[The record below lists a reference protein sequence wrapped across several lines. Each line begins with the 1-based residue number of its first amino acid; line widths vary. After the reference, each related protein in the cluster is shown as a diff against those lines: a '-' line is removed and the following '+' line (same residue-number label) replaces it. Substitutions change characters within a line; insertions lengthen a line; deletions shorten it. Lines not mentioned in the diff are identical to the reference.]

1 MITLPDETISINGFN
16 STFNFDQAGK
26 IEEND
31 PLLKSPLLTH
41 NLLHNFLDLSQLL
54 MEELTHNSWLNAY
67 LLAAGMCQIVDD
79 YLHPDPFRLGKVA
92 KHLSRIQPSWGSFA
106 SSVALWI
113 RSMIL
118 FGYSN
123 RTHIRQL
130 FRWQIELEKL
140 VQELAEI
147 VVLHPGGISSSVS
160 GQLAAS
166 GKLLTAQLGDF
177 HQDLLREVV
186 RLPSCFRSFDEE
198 PEDLKRIV
206 DGFADR
212 WPDRQTPLMVIGV
225 RTSGNYLGPLYAAL
239 LRDQGYHNVKFLSIR
254 PGRQLFYSEKSEL
267 KTLSQMRGLALIA
280 DDPPST
286 GDTLAQVGEELKRS
300 NIPASSII
308 LLLQLFGSRDTL
320 PAQLQGYPSILLPWD
335 DWKIHERLV
344 PSAVQMDLSCLMHPT
359 ISVARVE
366 RLPHLDLQLAR
377 QHIQAVYQVRL
388 VDRSSNHSWEQRV
401 RVRGVGMGYFGGH
414 SLAVTQRMGEFLP
427 KVYGLVSGLL
437 YQLELPQ
444 EGRLNSIEP
453 ENEAALAKEMATY
466 VVARNRA
473 LAVMEDT
480 SLQLPDRLTAWSAAS
495 EIVSQAFGRA
505 RRLARI
511 IAVDAS
517 IKRLLQVPNPSVID
531 GSMALTNWFTDN
543 RSEKLSFKKLD
554 FDEKAFG
561 NFELFCYDPVFDLAD
576 LAVSCRENNFAELLR
591 RAYENL
597 SGGSVSPERWLLYH
611 WVHLWNLQRIHELV
625 NQWKKP
631 PISSEPLDVQKALAQ
646 SMQNY
651 YSEIFFKGLVPNKY
665 GAICA
670 IDIDGV
676 LETYQLGFPSLSPTG
691 AMALRALTLHGF
703 LPVLATGR
711 SLDEVRE
718 RCVAYN
724 LSGGVA
730 EYGSVIYNHETGAVR
745 SLLSCEDR
753 TRLDFLGAVLAGIEG
768 VYLDQ
773 EYHYSVRAYRLSPAG
788 HRQGLS
794 REMVEVVFSRLEPS
808 MRIQAIQGESQ
819 TDFIIA
825 GVNKGNGL
833 RLLAAELRAG
843 FESMEEKQPLAFA
856 IGDSASDLPMLRM
869 AERSFAPSNA
879 DMKVRSSGV
888 SILKQP
894 GQLGMAKAV
903 AQLLGHPPGDCPV
916 CRSPSFSTETQILL
930 GILAAQEK
938 GKLGKIGHALWLRT
952 VGTPLY

>member
-1 MITLPDETISINGFN
+1 
-16 STFNFDQAGK
+16 
-26 IEEND
+26 
-31 PLLKSPLLTH
+31 
-41 NLLHNFLDLSQLL
+41 
-54 MEELTHNSWLNAY
+54 
-67 LLAAGMCQIVDD
+67 
-79 YLHPDPFRLGKVA
+79 
-92 KHLSRIQPSWGSFA
+92 
-106 SSVALWI
+106 
-113 RSMIL
+113 MIL

-517 IKRLLQVPNPSVID
+517 IKRLLQVRIHLLSMGVWRLQIGLPIIAQRNCLSKNWTLMRRPLEILSYSAMTRSLIWRIWQLAAGRIILQNFFAVPMKIFREVPSLPSD
-531 GSMALTNWFTDN
+531 GCFTIGCICGI
-543 RSEKLSFKKLD
+543 F
-554 FDEKAFG
+554 
-561 NFELFCYDPVFDLAD
+561 
-576 LAVSCRENNFAELLR
+576 
-591 RAYENL
+591 
-597 SGGSVSPERWLLYH
+597 SVSMNWL
-611 WVHLWNLQRIHELV
+611 
-625 NQWKKP
+625 
-631 PISSEPLDVQKALAQ
+631 ISGK
-646 SMQNY
+646 
-651 YSEIFFKGLVPNKY
+651 
-665 GAICA
+665 
-670 IDIDGV
+670 
-676 LETYQLGFPSLSPTG
+676 
-691 AMALRALTLHGF
+691 
-703 LPVLATGR
+703 
-711 SLDEVRE
+711 
-718 RCVAYN
+718 
-724 LSGGVA
+724 
-730 EYGSVIYNHETGAVR
+730 
-745 SLLSCEDR
+745 
-753 TRLDFLGAVLAGIEG
+753 
-768 VYLDQ
+768 
-773 EYHYSVRAYRLSPAG
+773 
-788 HRQGLS
+788 
-794 REMVEVVFSRLEPS
+794 SRLFRASLWMFKRPS
-808 MRIQAIQGESQ
+808 
-819 TDFIIA
+819 FNPCKII
-825 GVNKGNGL
+825 
-833 RLLAAELRAG
+833 
-843 FESMEEKQPLAFA
+843 
-856 IGDSASDLPMLRM
+856 
-869 AERSFAPSNA
+869 
-879 DMKVRSSGV
+879 
-888 SILKQP
+888 ILKI
-894 GQLGMAKAV
+894 
-903 AQLLGHPPGDCPV
+903 
-916 CRSPSFSTETQILL
+916 F
-930 GILAAQEK
+930 
-938 GKLGKIGHALWLRT
+938 
-952 VGTPLY
+952 